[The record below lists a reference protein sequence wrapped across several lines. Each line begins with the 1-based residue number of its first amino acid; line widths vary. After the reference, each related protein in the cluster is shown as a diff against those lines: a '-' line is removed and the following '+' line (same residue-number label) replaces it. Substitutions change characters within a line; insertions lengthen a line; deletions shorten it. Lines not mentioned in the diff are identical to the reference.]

1 MEEKIKLKQSII
13 ESCRNIILETI
24 NHLTREM
31 EEHQQLANDYGPPKD
46 RYDSFRSQMLRRRD
60 MYAQQLHKANQEL
73 TALEKIDASEIK
85 NEVVFGAVVITSQQ
99 KLFVSISVGKL
110 SVGDTL
116 YYAVSPNV
124 PVYNALK
131 GLKKGDMA
139 AFNNTVIEVLDVF

>member
-131 GLKKGDMA
+131 GLKKGDTA

>member
-85 NEVVFGAVVITSQQ
+85 NEVAFGAVVITSQQ

-131 GLKKGDMA
+131 GLKKGDTA

>member
-1 MEEKIKLKQSII
+1 MEVKIKLKQSII

-73 TALEKIDASEIK
+73 TALAKIDANELK
-85 NEVVFGAVVITSQQ
+85 NEVAFGAVVITSQQ
-99 KLFVSISVGKL
+99 KLFVSISVGKVL
-110 SVGDTL
+110 VDGTL
-116 YYAVSPNV
+116 YFAVSPNV

-131 GLKKGDMA
+131 GLKKGDTA
-139 AFNNTVIEVLDVF
+139 EFNNSTIEVLDVF